1 MKWGKIEGKSL
12 KSAPHEVFLHKI
24 LIIKIYDTRR
34 QYLRRYKRK
43 RTDNTGVLSGMEREE
58 SIATKI

>member
-1 MKWGKIEGKSL
+1 MKWGKIEEKSL

-43 RTDNTGVLSGMEREE
+43 RTDNTGVLSPP
-58 SIATKI
+58 